1 VKTPTLVLAALLVL
15 PGCALL
21 GKSDPLVPRY
31 FAPEEGIAAT
41 PTAPRAELRLRLGR
55 VVGWS
60 HLRERMA
67 LRTASHEYVFR
78 EDRRWTERP
87 EIYLRRELVRAL
99 FEERGLV
106 EVHSGRALTLDVE
119 LIAFE
124 EVEQPHEARL
134 VARLA
139 LRDDRVCL
147 LEETITRVEPIA
159 KSDPPG
165 QARAVVEA
173 LTVALHAGVA
183 QLADRVVAKLATV
196 DPEHAPGEAA
206 PAAASR

>member
-1 VKTPTLVLAALLVL
+1 MRTPALVLAFLLAL

-31 FAPEEGIAAT
+31 FAPDEGSAGAPAT
-41 PTAPRAELRLRLGR
+41 PRTELRLKLGR

-67 LRTASHEYVFR
+67 LRTATHEYVFR

-87 EIYLRRELVRAL
+87 EVYLRRALVRTL

-106 EVHSGRALTLDVE
+106 EVHSGRALTLEVE

-124 EVEQPHEARL
+124 EVEKPHQARL
-134 VARLA
+134 VVRLA

-147 LEETITRVEPIA
+147 LEETLTVLEPVA
-159 KSDPPG
+159 KSDPAG
-165 QARAVVEA
+165 QAREVVEA
-173 LTVALHAGVA
+173 LTVALLSGVG
-183 QLADRVVAKLATV
+183 QLADRVVAKLV
-196 DPEHAPGEAA
+196 ELEPGRAPGGA
-206 PAAASR
+206 PAADSR